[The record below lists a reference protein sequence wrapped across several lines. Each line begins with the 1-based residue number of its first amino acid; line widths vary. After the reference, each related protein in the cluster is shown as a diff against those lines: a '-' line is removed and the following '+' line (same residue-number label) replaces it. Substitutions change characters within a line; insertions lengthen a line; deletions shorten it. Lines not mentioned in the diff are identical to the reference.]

1 MYNLEVGDPI
11 KKEAKS
17 VNQRLPRRPVAWQ
30 DGWALNGG
38 RRESGRERGRGRRRG
53 TRKRRGEEGK
63 EEKE

>member
-38 RRESGRERGRGRRRG
+38 SESRWEPMGVLLCFLRERKHKV
-53 TRKRRGEEGK
+53 TS
-63 EEKE
+63 